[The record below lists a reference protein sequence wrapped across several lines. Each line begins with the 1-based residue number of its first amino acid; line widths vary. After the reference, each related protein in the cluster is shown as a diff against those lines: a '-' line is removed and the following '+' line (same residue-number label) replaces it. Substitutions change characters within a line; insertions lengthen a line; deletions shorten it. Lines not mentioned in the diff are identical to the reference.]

1 MFSTMD
7 FLGKERKI
15 NPMNLRERAER
26 AASDFKA
33 EIPNSIGD
41 DQMSK
46 LITII
51 EEALV
56 DLLRNC
62 AEHHG
67 VVAKECCPSDQDLAH
82 KIAKE
87 INLRTVAVIANLKGQ
102 R

>member
-1 MFSTMD
+1 
-7 FLGKERKI
+7 
-15 NPMNLRERAER
+15 MNLKERAER
-26 AASDFKA
+26 AASDIKA
-33 EIPNSIGD
+33 EIPISISD

-51 EEALV
+51 EGALV
-56 DLLRNC
+56 NLLRDC
-62 AEHHG
+62 AENHG
-67 VVAKECCPSDQDLAH
+67 GVAKECCPSDQDIAH